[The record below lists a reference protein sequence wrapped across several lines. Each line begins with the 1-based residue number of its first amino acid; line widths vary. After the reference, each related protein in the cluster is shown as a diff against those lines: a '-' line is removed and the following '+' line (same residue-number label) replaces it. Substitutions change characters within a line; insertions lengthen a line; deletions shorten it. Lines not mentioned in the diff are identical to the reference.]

1 MLMMMMMMQHNT
13 DNKPEYAYD
22 KTLQP
27 DPPGVLNVYR
37 RYNSGTWEL
46 TSLDHDPRLQTY
58 EEPQRVN

>member
-37 RYNSGTWEL
+37 RYNQAPG
-46 TSLDHDPRLQTY
+46 
-58 EEPQRVN
+58 N